1 MIRYPA
7 VAGYFYPLD
16 AGNLVKLLDRLFAGA
31 DEKHVEGKIIGGV
44 VPHAG
49 YIYSG
54 LTAAHFYKLL
64 RNEKPRTTV
73 IVGPNHTGYG
83 IPLSVFPRGEWV
95 TPLGYVKVDEET
107 AGQIVDSSSLAGF
120 DVEAH
125 IEEHSVEVQLPFLQH
140 VWGDS
145 FKVVPVIMMGQ
156 DEDYARDLAGAVPD
170 DVLFIASSDFSHYVP
185 AEVGRETDTKLIEA
199 ILDLDVRR
207 FLRLVEELGASPCGY
222 GPIASLVLWAKERGA
237 SAERLHFSNSGDVNG
252 NYESVVDYASIVF
265 YV

>member
-16 AGNLVKLLDRLFAGA
+16 REELLRMISSFFSRTEAKRLP
-31 DEKHVEGKIIGGV
+31 GKIIGGIA
-44 VPHAG
+44 PHAG

-64 RNEKPRTTV
+64 PREPRRTV

-95 TPLGYVKVDEET
+95 TPLGYAKVDEELSSY
-107 AGQIVDSSSLAGF
+107 IVDHSELAGY

-125 IEEHSVEVQLPFLQH
+125 IEEHSVEVQLPFLQYIWKD
-140 VWGDS
+140 VS
-145 FKVVPVIMMGQ
+145 FVPIVMMGQ
-156 DEDYARDLAGAVPD
+156 DEEYASDLASAVPE

-185 AEVGRETDTKLIEA
+185 ADVGREKDMKLIEA
-199 ILDLDVRR
+199 ILDMDARR
-207 FLRLVEELGASPCGY
+207 FLRLVKELNASPCGY
-222 GPIASLVLWAKERGA
+222 GPIASLILWAREQGA
-237 SAERLHFSNSGDVNG
+237 SAELLHFSNSGDTSGDYDN
-252 NYESVVDYASIVF
+252 VVDYAAIAF
-265 YV
+265 YT